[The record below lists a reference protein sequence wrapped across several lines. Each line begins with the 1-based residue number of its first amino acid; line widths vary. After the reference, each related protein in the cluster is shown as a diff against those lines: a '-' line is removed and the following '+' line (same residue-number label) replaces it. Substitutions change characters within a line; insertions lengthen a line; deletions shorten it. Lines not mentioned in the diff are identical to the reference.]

1 MHIYFENK
9 FILDFGKSKL
19 YVYVQNPSCGLHLG
33 ATSLMSKS
41 GYSILNKIDG
51 NCFCR
56 RDYLDIIWKEE
67 GLLIEGVKTKCARVS
82 PSNSKVGFPASSFTR
97 TCPHLNT

>member
-19 YVYVQNPSCGLHLG
+19 YVYVQKPSCGLHLG

-41 GYSILNKIDG
+41 GCNQYFEIN
-51 NCFCR
+51 R
-56 RDYLDIIWKEE
+56 WK
-67 GLLIEGVKTKCARVS
+67 LFLA
-82 PSNSKVGFPASSFTR
+82 
-97 TCPHLNT
+97 